1 MAIPRESFSSERI
14 IKYTRYHRAALL
26 ADPQAEHLAAAI
38 DMNLGNLRAKA
49 KASDDA
55 EEDLIEARALND
67 RAEFDLDRECRLCEL
82 DVLKAVRKDRQ
93 NPAYIAA
100 FPNGLS
106 AMVAARGETQ
116 ARQVA
121 TLIAALKKDLP
132 DLATAH
138 AETLEFVADRAVS
151 AERAV
156 TQAEDA
162 VGRAFTDE
170 LLARGALVRQ
180 LHANRGGLR
189 ALYPRDAA
197 RVRSYFQN
205 TRRRSEPD
213 SDEVAEELDE
223 GQGEE

>member
-1 MAIPRESFSSERI
+1 MAIPTESSASERI
-14 IKYTRYHRAALL
+14 IKYARYHKSALI
-26 ADPQAEHLAAAI
+26 ADPQAAHLATEI
-38 DMNLGNLRAKA
+38 DTKLGDLRAKT
-49 KASDDA
+49 KASEDA
-55 EEDLIEARALND
+55 EENLIDARALND
-67 RAEFDLDRECRLCEL
+67 RADFDLDRECRLCEL
-82 DVLKAVRKDRQ
+82 DVLKATNKDRQ
-93 NPAYIAA
+93 HPSYVAA

-106 AMVAARGETQ
+106 AMVAARGEVQ

-121 TLIAALKKDLP
+121 TLIAALKKNLP
-132 DLATAH
+132 DLATTH
-138 AETLEFVADRAVS
+138 AEKLETEADRATS

-156 TQAEDA
+156 IVAEDQ

-205 TRRRSEPD
+205 TRRRSAPEGD
-213 SDEVAEELDE
+213 EGALESDES
-223 GQGEE
+223 QGEE